1 MMSLVIGLGVLLVVV
16 ILIMIFRIGTL
27 VSVMRGPE
35 KPGGTANQVN
45 AFLLLIFMVV
55 SLVGFFWY
63 SYAHFDSYIIP
74 VASEHGVI
82 TDQLFW
88 ITMAICVGAFS
99 VIFVVMFWFTFKYQ
113 YKEGRKASFLVD
125 NHVLELVW
133 TGIPAVVMALLI
145 FKGLET
151 WNAITDPASKEA
163 EVVELVAQQFA
174 WTARYPGKDKELG
187 KFDFRLIDGSNE
199 FGLNLAE
206 DPNTYDDF
214 KAQEL
219 HLPKGKEVLL
229 KIRAKDVLHSVYLPH
244 FRVKMDAVPGMSTH
258 FKFTPTKSTADMRA
272 ETGNP
277 NFNYE
282 LACAEIC
289 GKGHF
294 SMRLIVVIDEP
305 EAFEK
310 WKLEQETWL
319 KQNPD
324 YRKFIPEKYR
334 EMADIKSGIAPSGV
348 AVN

>member
-1 MMSLVIGLGVLLVVV
+1 MMSLVIGLGVLLVIV

-27 VSVMRGPE
+27 VSVMKGSE
-35 KPGGTANQVN
+35 KPGGTSNQIN
-45 AFLLLIFMVV
+45 AFLMLVFMVV
-55 SLVGFFWY
+55 SLAGFFWF
-63 SYAHFDSYIIP
+63 SYTHFDSYIIP
-74 VASEHGVI
+74 IASEHGVI

-88 ITMAICVGAFS
+88 ITMVICVAAFS
-99 VIFVVMFWFTFKYQ
+99 VIFIAMFWFTFKYQ
-113 YKEGRKASFLVD
+113 YKEGRKASYLVD
-125 NHVLELVW
+125 NHILELVW

-187 KFDFRLIDGSNE
+187 KFDFRLIDAANE
-199 FGLNLAE
+199 FGLDLAQ
-206 DPNTYDDF
+206 DPNTFDDF
-214 KAQEL
+214 KSLQL

-258 FKFTPTKSTADMRA
+258 FKFTPTKSTADMRL
-272 ETGNP
+272 ETHNP
-277 NFNYE
+277 DFNYE

-294 SMRLIVVIDEP
+294 SMRLIVIVDEP
-305 EAFEK
+305 AEYEK
-310 WKLEQETWL
+310 WKSEQESWL

-324 YRKFIPEKYR
+324 YMKYVPEKYR
-334 EMADIKSGIAPSGV
+334 EMANIKAGISPVGV

>member
-27 VSVMRGPE
+27 VSVMKDPE
-35 KPGGTANQVN
+35 KPGGTSNQIN
-45 AFLLLIFMVV
+45 AFLMLVFMVV
-55 SLVGFFWY
+55 SLGGFFWY
-63 SYAHFDSYIIP
+63 SYTHFDSYIIP
-74 VASEHGVI
+74 VASEHGLI
-82 TDQLFW
+82 TDHLFW

-99 VIFVVMFWFTFKYQ
+99 VIFIAMFWFTFKYQ

-125 NHVLELVW
+125 NHILELVW

-151 WNAITDPASKEA
+151 WNAITDPPSKEA
-163 EVVELVAQQFA
+163 EVIELVGQQFA

-187 KFDFRLIDGSNE
+187 KFDFRLIDAINE

-206 DPNTYDDF
+206 DPNTFDDF
-214 KAQEL
+214 KSLQL

-258 FKFTPTKSTADMRA
+258 FKFIPTKSTADMRL
-272 ETGNP
+272 ETHNP
-277 NFNYE
+277 EFNYE

-294 SMRLIVVIDEP
+294 SMRLIVIVDEP
-305 EAFEK
+305 ADYEK
-310 WKLEQETWL
+310 WKSEQEAWL

-324 YRKFIPEKYR
+324 YMKFVPEKYR
-334 EMADIKSGIAPSGV
+334 EMANIKSGISPGGV